1 MAVLYHVALKMD
13 VIIKLSAVTEYTT
26 VSIILMKTN
35 VIPYSVVQ
43 TEMDSF
49 VEIDSVYHY
58 WDDVMVYRTVE
69 ISAMKKPAWKYV
81 FI

>member
-13 VIIKLSAVTEYTT
+13 VIIKLSAATEYTT

-58 WDDVMVYRTVE
+58 
-69 ISAMKKPAWKYV
+69 
-81 FI
+81 